1 MLIKNTQEKTENPIT
16 KPTTK
21 KMNAYKYYTKLDSRL
36 EALAIEDNAIA
47 MKKYMRNKSEFYG
60 IKSAPR
66 RAAVAEHLKEFGMI
80 ATNELEAFLHYCWD
94 SPYRE
99 LQYSCMEIIDREKHP
114 PVEHLELYEW
124 MVLRK
129 SWWDS
134 IDFIAPSLMGRLFSQ
149 NTDLIKE
156 NTERYVQSG
165 ELWLQRSA
173 LIFQL
178 KYKEKTDLNLLFQ
191 YCERLAGE
199 KDFFIRKAIGWSLRQ
214 AGKFCPNEVID
225 FVDKTEL
232 SNLST
237 KEALKHLNK

>member
-1 MLIKNTQEKTENPIT
+1 
-16 KPTTK
+16 
-21 KMNAYKYYTKLDSRL
+21 MNAYKYYTKLDARL
-36 EALAIEDNAIA
+36 EALSIEENAIA

-66 RAAVAEHLKEFGMI
+66 RAAVAEHRKEYGMI
-80 ATNELEAFLHYCWD
+80 AASELEEFVHYCWD

-99 LQYSCMEIIDREKHP
+99 LQYSCLEIIDREKQP
-114 PVEHLELYEW
+114 SVERLQLYEW
-124 MVLRK
+124 MVLHK

-134 IDFIAPSLMGRLFSQ
+134 VDFIAPSLMGRLFSQ
-149 NTDLIKE
+149 NPEQIQE
-156 NTERYVQSG
+156 NTERYVKSG

-178 KYKEKTDLNLLFQ
+178 KYKTNTNLNLLFH
-191 YCERLAGE
+191 YCERLANE

-214 AGKFCPNEVID
+214 AGKFFPNEVID

-237 KEALKHLNK
+237 KEALKHLRK